1 VTYKHVAGVVGT
13 FIFAYDFSLFTYR
26 ARFAGA
32 CVGVKLMLAINSVQ
46 LALIELEYSAADCLR
61 LEASISDPLERAEL
75 ELLLPNIIM
84 ARAIV
89 KSALAAIQIWHAPAD
104 AARDPNAPG

>member
-1 VTYKHVAGVVGT
+1 MTYKHVAGVVGT

-32 CVGVKLMLAINSVQ
+32 YVGVKLMLAINSVQ

-61 LEASISDPLERAEL
+61 LEAPFPILW
-75 ELLLPNIIM
+75 N
-84 ARAIV
+84 ARNWNCYYRI
-89 KSALAAIQIWHAPAD
+89 L
-104 AARDPNAPG
+104 